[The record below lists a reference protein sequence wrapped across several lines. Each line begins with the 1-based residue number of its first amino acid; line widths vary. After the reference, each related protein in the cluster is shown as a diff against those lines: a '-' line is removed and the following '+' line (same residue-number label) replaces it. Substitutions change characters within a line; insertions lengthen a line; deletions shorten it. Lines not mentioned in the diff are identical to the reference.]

1 MTTITNLLGNT
12 AQSGHLR
19 PLDVRRDLGGVA
31 DLVEQCFADTLDT
44 DGQRYIQQM
53 RSLSRNPGTLN
64 WIGSFSERTY
74 LPLSGFVWEEEKR
87 IVGNLTLI
95 PYYVHKEQ
103 TLLIA
108 NVAVHPDYRRRGIAY
123 RLTAKALEHARQR
136 GIQATWL
143 HVREENEPAIKLYRS
158 LGFQERARRTTWICD
173 SKASALQDEPAKLSD
188 RLVSAPRVRVGERR
202 AQDWN
207 SQQSWLR
214 RLYPAE
220 VTWHLSLKAAWLRPG
235 LMGFLYRTI
244 NNVNLQQWSAWQGE
258 QLLGVLTWNASHSYA
273 DSIWLAA
280 DAEHEEEAANALL
293 RYARQRLSRK
303 RPLSLDYPALHAQ
316 QAIKDAGFRTHQTLI
331 WMSVDTS
338 QKSI

>member
-1 MTTITNLLGNT
+1 MTTMTNLLGNT

-31 DLVEQCFADTLDT
+31 DLVEQCFADTLDS

-53 RSLSRNPGTLN
+53 RSLSHNPGTLN
-64 WIGSFSERTY
+64 WISSLSERSP
-74 LPLSGFVWEEEKR
+74 LPLSGFVWEEDKR

-95 PYYVHKEQ
+95 PYNLHQ
-103 TLLIA
+103 APTMLIA

-123 RLTAKALEHARQR
+123 RLTAKAIDHARQR
-136 GIQATWL
+136 GIRTTWL

-173 SKASALQDEPAKLSD
+173 SKATPLQDENGRRAIPPAQP
-188 RLVSAPRVRVGERR
+188 VHIGERR
-202 AQDWN
+202 TQDWHA
-207 SQQSWLR
+207 QESWLR

-220 VTWHLSLKAAWLRPG
+220 VTWHLSLKLAGLRPG
-235 LMGFLYRTI
+235 LTGLFYRLFNDI
-244 NNVNLQQWSAWQGE
+244 HLRQWSAWQDDH
-258 QLLGVLTWNASHSYA
+258 LLGVLAWNATHSYA
-273 DSIWLAA
+273 DSLWLAA
-280 DAEHEEEAANALL
+280 DGENEEEAAEVLL
-293 RYARQRLSRK
+293 RYARRRLSPK

-316 QAIKDAGFRTHQTLI
+316 QAILDAGFRIHQTLI

-338 QKSI
+338 HPS